1 MKPRPGIKEMDRL
14 VAGVDP
20 RAKLPST
27 FGLWSEKMQL
37 IWLRQHQKRTESQPR
52 LSSGQPG
59 LSKETK

>member
-20 RAKLPST
+20 RAKLPRR
-27 FGLWSEKMQL
+27 FELWSETLQL
-37 IWLRQHQKRTESQPR
+37 WWLRQHQKRTESQPR

-59 LSKETK
+59 LSKEMR